1 MNPDEEDDRTVVRP
15 TGAGGSTVRVTRGG
29 SGDVPPAAAAP
40 SATQHTHTLP
50 TGTRLGEFELTQTLG
65 EGGFG
70 IVYLAW
76 DHSLQRKVALK
87 EYMPSAIAS
96 RVGGTEIRP
105 RSERHQET
113 FEAGMKSFINEA
125 KLLAQFDHPALVKVY
140 RFWEANGT
148 AYMVMPFYE
157 GVTVRDAVRKFAEPP
172 DEAWILAL
180 LEPLFHALSM
190 LHGSQ
195 CFHRDIAPDNIMLL
209 APNERPLLLD
219 FGAARRVIGDMTQAL
234 TAILKPGYAPVE
246 QYAEVPGLKQG
257 PWTDV
262 YALAAVVHWVITG
275 KTPPASVGRMFGDS
289 YVPLVERAAGRYSP
303 QFLAAIDRA
312 LVVLP
317 DKRTP
322 TIDALRHDMT
332 SPSGAAPLPLA
343 PGGPALRGDAPVP
356 RADEPRTSP
365 PGHAAW
371 PATVEATRA
380 AAQAPVPASPRPD
393 EATSDE
399 VTLPPRSATTAAAHA
414 NAGARTSARTSAG
427 ANANASADSRPKRW
441 PLFAAI
447 AGVLIAAGVAAVVWS
462 SRTPAPALA
471 QPPTAS
477 PGAAPTAATTPPSP
491 VVAEPVVAPPA
502 QETKPAVAET
512 PPPATEA
519 RPPIAEAGPSKAEGR
534 PGGTPAEPPSG
545 PAIVAPPAEP
555 RVATTRKPPPKPAA
569 TEPRA
574 AEPRVVEPRAEPR
587 AASADRD
594 AECARLFA
602 RLSLGENNQ
611 ELIDRVKT
619 LRCR

>member
-1 MNPDEEDDRTVVRP
+1 MNPDDEDDRTVVRP
-15 TGAGGSTVRVTRGG
+15 TGAGGSTVRMTQGAPR
-29 SGDVPPAAAAP
+29 GDVPATA
-40 SATQHTHTLP
+40 SASTTQHTHTLP
-50 TGTRLGEFELTQTLG
+50 TGARLGEFELTETLG

-76 DHSLQRKVALK
+76 DHSLDRKVALK
-87 EYMPSAIAS
+87 EYMPSAIAF
-96 RVGGTEIRP
+96 RVGQTEVRP

-157 GVTVRDAVRKFAEPP
+157 GVTVRDAVRRLPEPP

-180 LEPLFHALSM
+180 LEPLFHALAM
-190 LHGSQ
+190 LHASQ
-195 CFHRDIAPDNIMLL
+195 CFHRDIAPDNVMLL
-209 APNERPLLLD
+209 APNDRPLLLD

-262 YALAAVVHWVITG
+262 YALAAVVHWIITG

-289 YVPLVERAAGRYSP
+289 YVPLVDRAAGRYSP

-322 TIDALRHDMT
+322 SIDAFRHDMT
-332 SPSGAAPLPLA
+332 APGGAMPQGAPLP
-343 PGGPALRGDAPVP
+343 GPSV
-356 RADEPRTSP
+356 RADSPLPRTDGP
-365 PGHAAW
+365 RTPTANTRW
-371 PATVEATRA
+371 PATVEATPATAR
-380 AAQAPVPASPRPD
+380 QAPTPLPADRADD
-393 EATSDE
+393 EAGDQT
-399 VTLPPRSATTAAAHA
+399 TLPPRTVTAASPAPEA
-414 NAGARTSARTSAG
+414 N
-427 ANANASADSRPKRW
+427 PKRRW
-441 PLFAAI
+441 PVFAAI
-447 AGVLIAAGVAAVVWS
+447 GGVVVAVGVAAVVWS
-462 SRTPAPALA
+462 SRTPSTAVA
-471 QPPTAS
+471 QPTPPAVT
-477 PGAAPTAATTPPSP
+477 PPVAAPVAATQPAP
-491 VVAEPVVAPPA
+491 VGAEPAPGVLPPPAETKPLVQEANPPAPEAKPPAVASEPPPVPAVVAPPA
-502 QETKPAVAET
+502 T
-512 PPPATEA
+512 P
-519 RPPIAEAGPSKAEGR
+519 
-534 PGGTPAEPPSG
+534 
-545 PAIVAPPAEP
+545 EP
-555 RVATTRKPPPKPAA
+555 RAATTRKPPVQKPAPA
-569 TEPRA
+569 EPRAPEPRPEPRA
-574 AEPRVVEPRAEPR
+574 AEPR
-587 AASADRD
+587 SGGADRE